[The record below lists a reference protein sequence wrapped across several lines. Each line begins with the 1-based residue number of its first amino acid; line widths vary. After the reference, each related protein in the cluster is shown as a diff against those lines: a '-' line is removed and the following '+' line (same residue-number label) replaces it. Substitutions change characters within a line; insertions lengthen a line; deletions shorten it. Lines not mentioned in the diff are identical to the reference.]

1 MLDVN
6 DLCENLDRYATQLAR
21 RRMGELDLAGVRAV
35 NEQRKR
41 LQKERDDLVCEQ
53 RDLGPQIAQ
62 KKKAGEDAA
71 SLTERSTAIKERI
84 KAAEQELK
92 EAEAALERRLLLIPN
107 LPHPDAPDGGE
118 ADGVVRRTWG
128 QAAEFAFAPK
138 DHVALVEQLGLVD
151 LGERATRLSGA
162 SFIVLR
168 GLGARLERALIN
180 FFLDLHGREHG
191 YTEISPPFVV
201 NERALTGTGQL
212 PKFREELYAIGAD
225 GLFLIPTAEVPVTNL
240 HQEEILDGERLPF
253 GYCAYSPCF
262 RREAGAAGKMTRGM
276 KRLHQFDKVELV
288 RFARPEESDA
298 QHQLLLSHCEE
309 PLRRLGIHYRI
320 KELAA
325 GDTGFSAARCYDIEA
340 WAPGGKEWL
349 EVSSVSV
356 FTDYQARRANIR
368 FKDKP
373 SAEVKKPRTRFVH
386 TLNGSGLAL
395 PRVVICLLETH
406 QQADGTVLVPAPL
419 RPYLGG
425 LERLAPPAS

>member
-6 DLCENLDRYATQLAR
+6 DLCEDLDRYATQLAR
-21 RRMGELDLAGVRAV
+21 RRMDELDLSAVREL

-53 RDLGPQIAQ
+53 RDLGPQIAH
-62 KKKAGEDAA
+62 KKKAGEDATA
-71 SLTERSTAIKERI
+71 LTERSTAIKERI

-92 EAEAALERRLLLIPN
+92 DTEEGLTRRMLLIPN

-128 QAAEFAFAPK
+128 QAPGFGFEPQE
-138 DHVALVEQLGLVD
+138 HVALVEKLGLVD

-162 SFIVLR
+162 SFVVLR
-168 GLGARLERALIN
+168 GQGARLQRALIN
-180 FFLDLHGREHG
+180 FFLDLHTREHG
-191 YTEISPPFVV
+191 YTEVSPPFVV

-240 HQEEILDGERLPF
+240 HQEEVLEGERLPI

-262 RREAGAAGKMTRGM
+262 RREAGAAGKMTRGL

-288 RFARPEESDA
+288 RFCRPEESDA

-309 PLRRLGIHYRI
+309 PLRRLGLHYRV

-325 GDTGFSAARCYDIEA
+325 GDTGFSAARCYDLEA

-356 FTDYQARRANIR
+356 FTDFQARRANIR

-373 SAEVKKPRTRFVH
+373 SAELKKPKPRFVH

-395 PRVVICLLETH
+395 PRVVICLLETY
-406 QQADGTVLVPAPL
+406 QQADGSVLVPEPL
-419 RPYLGG
+419 RPYLDGA
-425 LERLAPPAS
+425 ERLTPPA